1 MNEINDIEDDLDDDL
16 DPNIQNVEEGDDDP
30 SEEEVDDESK
40 GSQLSPEQVAEIA
53 AQAAARVNR
62 PQQHK
67 ELTPEELDARLNRY
81 KVPADVVKLLR
92 DPEAAPEAIVKV
104 LQDLVDGAAKHAVTS
119 AQLLYQR
126 DLGPL
131 RTEVEAQRHYVR
143 EQQISTLVKHVGSMY
158 PALAGKDRVI
168 RQAIDA
174 VNASGYQPPSK
185 TAAQKQ
191 VALVARDIIR
201 AVDPSFSLK
210 SNGARQA
217 SSFGARRPSGGG
229 GGGQTG
235 AKTGAAS
242 FLDYLR

>member
-1 MNEINDIEDDLDDDL
+1 MNEIDDIEDDLEDDL
-16 DPNIQNVEEGDDDP
+16 DPNIQNVEEGDDDLP
-30 SEEEVDDESK
+30 EEEVDNEPK

-53 AQAAARVNR
+53 AQAAARVNG

-126 DLGPL
+126 DLSPL
-131 RTEVEAQRHYVR
+131 RAEVEAQRHHVR

-168 RQAIDA
+168 RQAIEA
-174 VNASGYQPPSK
+174 VNASGYRPPSK

-191 VALVARDIIR
+191 VAMVARDIIR